1 MDGNRAV
8 QVLQDVLLVAFVAR
22 VVYMDWRVQRIPND
36 STYPTMVAGLLL
48 GVAESVTDGFGLPGE
63 IRRGGLLDHVAALV
77 VAFLVSYPMVAAGWM
92 KAGDGKFLMAVGAL
106 KGTAFLLSSTVWGVL
121 LGGVIA
127 LLFIAGRRLAPQRD
141 GQERAMRSLLHSW
154 IPYGVALGLGA
165 IVALAFE
172 LRRLS

>member
-1 MDGNRAV
+1 MV
-8 QVLQDVLLVAFVAR
+8 EVLQDVALVAFVAR

-36 STYPTMVAGLLL
+36 STYPAMVAGLLL

-63 IRRGGLLDHVAALV
+63 MRRGGLLDHVAALV

-121 LGGVIA
+121 LGGVLA
-127 LLFIAGRRLAPQRD
+127 VLFMTGRRLAPK
-141 GQERAMRSLLHSW
+141 QEGGDTTMRTLLHSW
-154 IPYGVALGLGA
+154 IPYGVALGMGA
-165 IVALAFE
+165 AVALAFE